1 MSIGED
7 AAGQLVDAALIGATF
22 EKGGQGAQHHD
33 EHCAN
38 CGAELAGRYCHV
50 CGQRGHV
57 HRSVLHLCE
66 EFFHGLFHLDG
77 KIWRT
82 APLLLFKPGALTRR
96 FVEGQRVRFISP
108 IGLFLFSIF
117 LMFFAVATID
127 ASQAV
132 QAGPPMTQ
140 EKQEKVREDLD
151 KARQE
156 IDKTTPD
163 AEALKVARS
172 AIDEAQKAADATP
185 KKAAADDDDDEL
197 FDKPLGFDWRAASK
211 KLAKKDI
218 HVGWGGPQAAERIK
232 ASLNDPDLLV
242 YKLRSAASEYS
253 FMLVPASVPFL
264 WLMFFWKRR
273 VYLYDHV
280 IFSLHSLAF
289 MALFVTLMVVGFEFH
304 TRLHLENIWGWA
316 LIIPPIHM
324 FFHLKGTYQIGIFG
338 ALWRTFFLSTIALIV
353 LCCYVAAILMLGLLN

>member
-1 MSIGED
+1 MSISED

-22 EKGGQGAQHHD
+22 ERGGQGAQHHD
-33 EHCAN
+33 EHCQN

-82 APLLLFKPGALTRR
+82 APLLLFKPGTLTRR

-127 ASQAV
+127 ASQTV
-132 QAGPPMTQ
+132 PPGAAMTL
-140 EKQEKVREDLD
+140 EKQEKVKEDLD
-151 KARQE
+151 KAQQE
-156 IDKTTPD
+156 IDQSVPN
-163 AEALKVARS
+163 AEALRAARS
-172 AIDEAQKAADATP
+172 AIDEAKKAADATP
-185 KKAAADDDDDEL
+185 KKSAADDEDDDEI
-197 FDKPLGFDWRAASK
+197 FNKPLGLDWRALSK

-218 HVGWGGPQAAERIK
+218 HVGWGGPEAAERIK

-280 IFSLHSLAF
+280 IFSLHSLSF
-289 MALFVTLMVVGFEFH
+289 MALFVTLLIVGFEFH
-304 TRLHLENIWGWA
+304 VGRQVAGFAPW
-316 LIIPPIHM
+316 LIAIPPIHM
-324 FFHLKGTYQIGIFG
+324 FFHLRGT
-338 ALWRTFFLSTIALIV
+338 
-353 LCCYVAAILMLGLLN
+353 